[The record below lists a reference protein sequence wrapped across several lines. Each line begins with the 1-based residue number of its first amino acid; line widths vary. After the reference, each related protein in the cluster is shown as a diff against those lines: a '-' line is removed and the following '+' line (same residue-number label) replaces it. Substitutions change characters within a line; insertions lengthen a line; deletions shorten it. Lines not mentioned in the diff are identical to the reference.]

1 MWEHTAIVAA
11 IAVEFFLSLLLLLLL
26 DKQLFNLAYRS
37 DYKFIPNQWFLYSE
51 KGQRDVVNVSLVID
65 KFFFSSLLFLSYY

>member
-11 IAVEFFLSLLLLLLL
+11 IAVECFLSLRLPL
-26 DKQLFNLAYRS
+26 DGQLFNLAYSS

-51 KGQRDVVNVSLVID
+51 KGQRDVVDVSLAID

>member
-11 IAVEFFLSLLLLLLL
+11 IAVECFLSLRLLLLL
-26 DKQLFNLAYRS
+26 DGQLFNLAYRS

-51 KGQRDVVNVSLVID
+51 KGQRDVVDVSLAID